1 MPNLIKSNFTGINSK
16 YFDIYI
22 NKKYILT
29 YDLSF
34 KKYRVGLDSSK
45 LGFGKK
51 ITHFNFMRTKTY
63 KKNLQWWIL
72 NFLIFIKTK
81 NIF

>member
-16 YFDIYI
+16 YFDIYM

-34 KKYRVGLDSSK
+34 KKYRVGLDSSNF
-45 LGFGKK
+45 GFGKK
-51 ITHFNFMRTKTY
+51 
-63 KKNLQWWIL
+63 
-72 NFLIFIKTK
+72 
-81 NIF
+81 